1 MLMKTAVVDD
11 MQSEARLLEGFL
23 KEYSDKTGRDM
34 DITFFPGGESFLE
47 AFEKEDFDLI
57 FMDIYMNGIS
67 GVEVSKKLWES
78 GRKYVLVFLTSS
90 SEHMSDAFACHAFDY
105 LLKPVTY
112 ERLERVMND
121 ITRSDSTENIRLTNG
136 REEFVLPC
144 SSFVCAYSADHYI
157 IIITSDGEE
166 HRIRGSFASFSDA
179 FEGVESFMVIN
190 RGTAVNMDCISD
202 IEDGCCVMKDGR
214 KLPIKVREYGN
225 IRRKWHEYRFEK
237 IRGERSRQ

>member
-11 MQSEARLLEGFL
+11 MQSEALLLEGFL
-23 KEYSDKTGRDM
+23 KEYSVKTGHDM
-34 DITFFPGGESFLE
+34 DITFFSGGESFLE

-157 IIITSDGEE
+157 ILITSDGVSLVAAPMAPSAIAGFRPTPAVLPRPLGRARREPKSRRLRCRRRWSARSIAPV
-166 HRIRGSFASFSDA
+166 HRR
-179 FEGVESFMVIN
+179 
-190 RGTAVNMDCISD
+190 T
-202 IEDGCCVMKDGR
+202 
-214 KLPIKVREYGN
+214 LPRAIP
-225 IRRKWHEYRFEK
+225 
-237 IRGERSRQ
+237 

>member
-1 MLMKTAVVDD
+1 
-11 MQSEARLLEGFL
+11 
-23 KEYSDKTGRDM
+23 
-34 DITFFPGGESFLE
+34 
-47 AFEKEDFDLI
+47 
-57 FMDIYMNGIS
+57 MDIYMNGIS

-157 IIITSDGEE
+157 ILITSDGEE

-237 IRGERSRQ
+237 IRAERSR